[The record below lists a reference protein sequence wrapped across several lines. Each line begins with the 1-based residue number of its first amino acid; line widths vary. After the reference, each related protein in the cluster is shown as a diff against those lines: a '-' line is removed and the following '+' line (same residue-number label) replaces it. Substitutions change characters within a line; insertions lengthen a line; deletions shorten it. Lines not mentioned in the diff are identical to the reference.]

1 MCFGVVYR
9 FGSFSVC
16 FLPDFL
22 FLFPLPLCWLSVAVL
37 LAFLLA
43 FVLVLFGSFVWFC
56 LFLPL
61 CFSCCIIYLFFCIL
75 WAFSVFS
82 FVLAMDF
89 LVCCPLPFGSVFPGC
104 SLCLGV
110 GFRYSSVVF

>member
-43 FVLVLFGSFVWFC
+43 FVLVLFGSSVRFC

-61 CFSCCIIYLFFCIL
+61 CFSCCIILPFLLYSLGI
-75 WAFSVFS
+75 SVFS
-82 FVLAMDF
+82 FVLALDF

-110 GFRYSSVVF
+110 GFCYSSVVF

>member
-1 MCFGVVYR
+1 MRLGVVYR

-43 FVLVLFGSFVWFC
+43 FVLVLFGSFVWFWF
-56 LFLPL
+56 FLPL

-82 FVLAMDF
+82 FVLA
-89 LVCCPLPFGSVFPGC
+89 VFPGC
-104 SLCLGV
+104 FLCLGV